1 MPVWATGRAYATQF
15 RNIDHETSI
24 FHLLFHDCHWLLAV
38 LHLGV
43 SGTLLR
49 RLLTRTCSGLA
60 GYLYTL
66 VLLGGLMMMS
76 IQERIQQSQWVP
88 LLRGS
93 DNIYFAPVIPNKKL
107 QGAMSYLPHGV
118 SPNEVLMLIDDTV
131 FGSAKVGMCLTAKG
145 LFYKASFEDEQAY
158 PFEHIQ
164 RIEADIG
171 ILTSSILINGH
182 DELNFSQLD
191 KGVVRTLV
199 AFLNECCQGK
209 PETKQTI
216 VKIDA
221 ELRIII
227 DLFAYFITFNA
238 GQWNTRSKEAVS
250 DHFTKLNDKAVH
262 QYVEKLLN
270 EQTRFDYD
278 DLLHRLADVKDKLAY
293 NFRREMIEQ
302 LVYAMALGQVEQ
314 DQADLFMTH
323 LCRVTNVS
331 RAVFPD
337 LVKIIYQYIAGEMNQ
352 KKASDLTDQQLQACK
367 LLEIQPEVLTEQTLQ
382 TAYRKKM
389 ADFHPDKYQSLPE
402 SVRQL
407 IDQQAQQLNQARGL
421 LKRYLGNN

>member
-1 MPVWATGRAYATQF
+1 
-15 RNIDHETSI
+15 
-24 FHLLFHDCHWLLAV
+24 
-38 LHLGV
+38 
-43 SGTLLR
+43 
-49 RLLTRTCSGLA
+49 
-60 GYLYTL
+60 
-66 VLLGGLMMMS
+66 MS

-118 SPNEVLMLIDDTV
+118 SPNEVLVLIDDTV

-158 PFEHIQ
+158 LFEHIQ
-164 RIEADIG
+164 QVESDIG

-191 KGVVRTLV
+191 RGAIRALA
-199 AFLNECCQGK
+199 AFLNECCQGLHGRQGNR
-209 PETKQTI
+209 QTI
-216 VKIDA
+216 INIDPGMQ
-221 ELRIII
+221 IMI
-227 DLFAYFITFNA
+227 DLFTYFITFTA
-238 GQWNTRSKEAVS
+238 GQWSGRSKEEVS

-270 EQTRFDYD
+270 AQTRFDYE
-278 DLLHRLADVKDKLAY
+278 DLLHRLADLKDKLAY

-302 LVYAMALGQVEQ
+302 VVYAMALGKVEQ
-314 DQADLFMTH
+314 NQADLFMTH
-323 LCRVTNVS
+323 LCRVSNVS

-337 LVKIIYQYIAGEMNQ
+337 LVKIVYQFMVGEMNQ
-352 KKASDLTDQQLQACK
+352 KKDSDLTEEQLEACK
-367 LLEIQPEVLTEQTLQ
+367 LLELQPELLNEQTLQ
-382 TAYRKKM
+382 AAYRKRM

-402 SVRQL
+402 SVRQV
-407 IDQQAQQLNQARGL
+407 IEQQAQQLNQARVV
-421 LKRYLGNN
+421 LKAYLGV

>member
-1 MPVWATGRAYATQF
+1 
-15 RNIDHETSI
+15 
-24 FHLLFHDCHWLLAV
+24 
-38 LHLGV
+38 
-43 SGTLLR
+43 
-49 RLLTRTCSGLA
+49 
-60 GYLYTL
+60 
-66 VLLGGLMMMS
+66 MMN
-76 IQERIQQSQWVP
+76 IQERIQQSQWVS

-93 DNIYFAPVIPNKKL
+93 DNIYFSPDIPHKKL
-107 QGAMSYLPHGV
+107 QGAMSYLPYGV
-118 SPNEVLMLIDDTV
+118 SPNDVLMLIDDTV
-131 FGSAKVGMCLTAKG
+131 FGSAKAGMCLTVKG

-158 PFEHIQ
+158 LFEHIQ
-164 RIEADIG
+164 QVEADIG
-171 ILTSSILINGH
+171 ILTSSILINGR

-191 KGVVRTLV
+191 KSVVRTLV
-199 AFLNECCQGK
+199 TFLNECCWGK
-209 PETKQTI
+209 QATKQTN
-216 VKIDA
+216 VNIDA
-221 ELRIII
+221 EMQIMI
-227 DLFAYFITFNA
+227 DLFAYFITFSA

-278 DLLHRLADVKDKLAY
+278 TLLHRLADVKDNLAY
-293 NFRREMIEQ
+293 NVRREMIEQ

-314 DQADLFMTH
+314 KQADLFMTH

-337 LVKIIYQYIAGEMNQ
+337 LVKIIYQCMAGEMNQ
-352 KKASDLTDQQLQACK
+352 KKASDLTDEQLHACK

-382 TAYRKKM
+382 VAYRKKM

-407 IDQQAQQLNQARGL
+407 IEQQAQQLNQARVV
-421 LKRYLGNN
+421 LKAYLGV

>member
-1 MPVWATGRAYATQF
+1 M
-15 RNIDHETSI
+15 N
-24 FHLLFHDCHWLLAV
+24 
-38 LHLGV
+38 
-43 SGTLLR
+43 
-49 RLLTRTCSGLA
+49 
-60 GYLYTL
+60 
-66 VLLGGLMMMS
+66 

-93 DNIYFAPVIPNKKL
+93 DNIYFSPIIPNKKL

-118 SPNEVLMLIDDTV
+118 SPNDVLMLIDDTV

-145 LFYKASFEDEQAY
+145 IFYKESFEDEQAY
-158 PFEHIQ
+158 LFEHIQ

-171 ILTSSILINGH
+171 ILTSSILINGQ

-191 KGVVRTLV
+191 KGIVRTLV

-209 PETKQTI
+209 QATKQPN
-216 VKIDA
+216 VNIDA
-221 ELRIII
+221 EMQIMI
-227 DLFAYFITFNA
+227 DLFVYFITFSA

-270 EQTRFDYD
+270 EQTRFDYE
-278 DLLHRLADVKDKLAY
+278 DLLHRLADLKDDLAY

-331 RAVFPD
+331 KAVLPE
-337 LVKIIYQYIAGEMNQ
+337 LVKIIYQCMAGEMNQ
-352 KKASDLTDQQLQACK
+352 KKASDLTEEQLQACK

-382 TAYRKKM
+382 SAYRKKM

-402 SVRQL
+402 SVQQL
-407 IDQQAQQLNQARGL
+407 IQQQAQQLNQARAL
-421 LKRYLGNN
+421 LKAYLGV

>member
-1 MPVWATGRAYATQF
+1 
-15 RNIDHETSI
+15 
-24 FHLLFHDCHWLLAV
+24 
-38 LHLGV
+38 
-43 SGTLLR
+43 
-49 RLLTRTCSGLA
+49 
-60 GYLYTL
+60 
-66 VLLGGLMMMS
+66 MS
-76 IQERIQQSQWVP
+76 IQERIKQSQWVP

-93 DNIYFAPVIPNKKL
+93 DSIYFSPVIPNKKL

-118 SPNEVLMLIDDTV
+118 NPNDVLMLVDDTV

-158 PFEHIQ
+158 LFEHIQ

-171 ILTSSILINGH
+171 ILTSSILINGC

-191 KGVVRTLV
+191 KGMVRTLV
-199 AFLNECCQGK
+199 AFLNELHQGK
-209 PETKQTI
+209 QETKQTI

-262 QYVEKLLN
+262 QYVEKLLR
-270 EQTRFDYD
+270 EQTCFDYG
-278 DLLHRLADVKDKLAY
+278 DLLHRLADLKDDLAY
-293 NFRREMIEQ
+293 NLRREMIEQ

-323 LCRVTNVS
+323 LCRVTNIS

-337 LVKIIYQYIAGEMNQ
+337 LVKIIYQCMAGEMNQ
-352 KKASDLTDQQLQACK
+352 NKASDLTEEQLQACK

-382 TAYRKKM
+382 VAYRKKM

-402 SVRQL
+402 SVQQL
-407 IDQQAQQLNQARGL
+407 IEQQAQQLNQARAV
-421 LKRYLGNN
+421 LKAYLGV

>member
-1 MPVWATGRAYATQF
+1 MT
-15 RNIDHETSI
+15 
-24 FHLLFHDCHWLLAV
+24 
-38 LHLGV
+38 
-43 SGTLLR
+43 
-49 RLLTRTCSGLA
+49 
-60 GYLYTL
+60 
-66 VLLGGLMMMS
+66 

-118 SPNEVLMLIDDTV
+118 SPNDVLMLIDDTV

-158 PFEHIQ
+158 LFEHIQ
-164 RIEADIG
+164 QVEADIG
-171 ILTSSILINGH
+171 ILTSSILINGQ
-182 DELNFSQLD
+182 DELSFSQLD
-191 KGVVRTLV
+191 KGVIRALV
-199 AFLNECCQGK
+199 AFLNELCQGK
-209 PETKQTI
+209 QTTMQTNVNI
-216 VKIDA
+216 GA
-221 ELRIII
+221 EMQIMI
-227 DLFAYFITFNA
+227 DLFAYFITFSA
-238 GQWNTRSKEAVS
+238 GQWNTRSKEEVS

-270 EQTRFDYD
+270 EQTCFDYE
-278 DLLHRLADVKDKLAY
+278 DLLHRLADLKDDLAY

-314 DQADLFMTH
+314 EQADLFMTH

-337 LVKIIYQYIAGEMNQ
+337 LVKIIYQCMAGEMNQ
-352 KKASDLTDQQLQACK
+352 KKASDLTDEQLHACK

-382 TAYRKKM
+382 AAYRKKM
-389 ADFHPDKYQSLPE
+389 ADFHPDKYQSLPV

-407 IDQQAQQLNQARGL
+407 IEQQAQQLNQARVV
-421 LKRYLGNN
+421 LKAYLGV